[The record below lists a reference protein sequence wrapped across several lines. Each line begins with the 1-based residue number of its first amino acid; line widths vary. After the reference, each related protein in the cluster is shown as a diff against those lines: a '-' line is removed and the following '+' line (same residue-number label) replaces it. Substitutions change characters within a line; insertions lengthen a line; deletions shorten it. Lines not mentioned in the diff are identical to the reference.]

1 MLPIIQFVGSG
12 HTSRSAHLGNTNTAP
27 TFRAQTLG
35 RPPDSGATGSSQVHI
50 KVINSS
56 YTILKQTQLYTQCF
70 FLLYLNYTTLL

>member
-12 HTSRSAHLGNTNTAP
+12 HTSRSAHPGNTNTAP

-56 YTILKQTQLYTQCF
+56 YTILKKWYTQCF